1 MVECNSIEAPNIY
14 PNLNDRQFRLIK
26 INEVKDYFI
35 EEIKERELMSKSLS
49 KILLLLIILIVL
61 SETSGSIS
69 IASFATVMLPR
80 SKLNSIKYKISKT
93 LTLFRMG
100 FFRAAHEWRGV
111 KKAPPLPKIC
121 QTYPTMMKLGTVIP
135 YPKKIQ
141 NIYESRYTLLKFC
154 CVDISISLTRNH
166 QILLYQEIQI

>member
-1 MVECNSIEAPNIY
+1 
-14 PNLNDRQFRLIK
+14 
-26 INEVKDYFI
+26 
-35 EEIKERELMSKSLS
+35 MSKSLS

-80 SKLNSIKYKISKT
+80 SKLNSIKYKT

-111 KKAPPLPKIC
+111 KKAPP
-121 QTYPTMMKLGTVIP
+121 
-135 YPKKIQ
+135 
-141 NIYESRYTLLKFC
+141 SLKS
-154 CVDISISLTRNH
+154 VKH
-166 QILLYQEIQI
+166 ILQ

>member
-35 EEIKERELMSKSLS
+35 EETKERELMSKSLS

-100 FFRAAHEWRGV
+100 FFRAAHEWRGF
-111 KKAPPLPKIC
+111 KKAPPP
-121 QTYPTMMKLGTVIP
+121 
-135 YPKKIQ
+135 
-141 NIYESRYTLLKFC
+141 
-154 CVDISISLTRNH
+154 
-166 QILLYQEIQI
+166 

>member
-80 SKLNSIKYKISKT
+80 SKLNSIKYKT

-111 KKAPPLPKIC
+111 KKAPP
-121 QTYPTMMKLGTVIP
+121 
-135 YPKKIQ
+135 
-141 NIYESRYTLLKFC
+141 SLKS
-154 CVDISISLTRNH
+154 VKH
-166 QILLYQEIQI
+166 ILQ